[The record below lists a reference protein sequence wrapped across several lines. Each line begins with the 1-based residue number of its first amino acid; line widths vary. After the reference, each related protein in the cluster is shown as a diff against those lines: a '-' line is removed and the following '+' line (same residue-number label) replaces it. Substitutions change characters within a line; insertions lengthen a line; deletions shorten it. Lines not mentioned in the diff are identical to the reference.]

1 MDVTIVKF
9 SRHRRVQRVI
19 LPRDTVS
26 DLAAALLR
34 ITQAQTSVVVS
45 WNQEP
50 DQMLLEFSR
59 VGGLVELRVDGVD
72 DSQRSKRSTLLAHQ
86 GSVTETVRPF
96 VHALSGL
103 EAVVSDS
110 AYESGW
116 HYPFPHD
123 AVERLRTHAAE

>member
-1 MDVTIVKF
+1 MDVTIESSPVTVAF
-9 SRHRRVQRVI
+9 SASYV
-19 LPRDTVS
+19 PRDTVS

-86 GSVTETVRPF
+86 ARVTETVRPF

-103 EAVVSDS
+103 ECAVSDS

-123 AVERLRTHAAE
+123 AVERLRTQAAE